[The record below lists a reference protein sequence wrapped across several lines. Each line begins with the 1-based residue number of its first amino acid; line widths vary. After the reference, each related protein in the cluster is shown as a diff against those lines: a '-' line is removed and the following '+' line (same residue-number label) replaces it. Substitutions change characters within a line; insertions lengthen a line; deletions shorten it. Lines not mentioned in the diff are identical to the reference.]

1 MRNEATKATQIV
13 QPKQWFQQEPKW
25 RFVVAAIFSAS
36 ALAAALFVILS
47 GGFELSTQKW
57 AYGIAG
63 MVLGNWLP
71 NHRR

>member
-1 MRNEATKATQIV
+1 MRDEATKVTQVV

-36 ALAAALFVILS
+36 VLSVALFVILS
-47 GGFELSTQKW
+47 GGFEDSTQKW
-57 AYGIAG
+57 AYGIVG

-71 NHRR
+71 HRR